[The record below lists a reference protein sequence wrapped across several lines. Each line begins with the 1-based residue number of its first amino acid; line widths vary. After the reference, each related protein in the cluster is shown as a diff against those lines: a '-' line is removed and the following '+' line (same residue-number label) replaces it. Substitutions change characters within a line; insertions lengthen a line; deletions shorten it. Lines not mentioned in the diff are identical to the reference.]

1 MALARKR
8 APLGAKSKRGGNRS
22 AAHTKLVAAVVHL
35 LSLKGINHWKNNVA
49 AMKIEDRFVRCGERG
64 LPDVIAIGAGGRL
77 VGLEC
82 KTGTGDLSP
91 KQLEWQAKFEK
102 SGALFV
108 VVRSLHDVAEALD
121 LKVLLPPRP
130 VAKLARPTR
139 RNVSQ

>member
-35 LSLKGINHWKNNVA
+35 LKLKRINHWKNNVMA
-49 AMKIEDRFVRCGERG
+49 ASIETRFVRSGEAG
-64 LPDVIAIGAGGRL
+64 LPDVIAIGTAGRL

-82 KTGTGDLSP
+82 KTGTGKLSP
-91 KQLEWQAKFEK
+91 KQLEWQAKFEA

-130 VAKLARPTR
+130 VAKPVRPTR
-139 RNVSQ
+139 RKVSK